1 LDCKAKNVNYLTK
14 IFPAWL
20 PKFVLTHLGTHTLC
34 YKLDKGEERTVETV
48 FDRAASWLPRGL
60 RLAALS
66 LPEESREPCEE
77 LRLRAG
83 VGMSWVDAKG
93 EHPIL
98 CQGKP
103 LDIGEGE
110 LRMTVELATQASF
123 HSALAGLQN
132 GFVSLPGGH
141 RLGLCGTVTW
151 ENGQLR
157 NFLHLSSVNL
167 RIARAKVGVG
177 MDVLPQLW
185 QEGRF
190 QSTLILA
197 PPGHGK
203 TTLLRDLICS
213 LTQGEHGLRVGLVD
227 PRGEVAALSLGV
239 PQLPVGEKTDVM
251 SGCPKGVGLMLLLR
265 GMAPQVLAMD
275 EITAPEDVEALSQAS
290 GCGVSLLATA
300 HGETLDDLNRRP
312 LYRGLLEQHLFRRVV
327 FIRLEDGSRRY
338 RVEELP

>member
-1 LDCKAKNVNYLTK
+1 
-14 IFPAWL
+14 
-20 PKFVLTHLGTHTLC
+20 
-34 YKLDKGEERTVETV
+34 
-48 FDRAASWLPRGL
+48 
-60 RLAALS
+60 
-66 LPEESREPCEE
+66 
-77 LRLRAG
+77 
-83 VGMSWVDAKG
+83 
-93 EHPIL
+93 
-98 CQGKP
+98 
-103 LDIGEGE
+103 
-110 LRMTVELATQASF
+110 MTVELATQASF
-123 HSALAGLQN
+123 HSALPGLQN

-177 MDVLPQLW
+177 MEVRPQLW

-203 TTLLRDLICS
+203 TTLLRDLVRG

-227 PRGEVAALSLGV
+227 PRGEVAALALGV

-251 SGCPKGVGLMLLLR
+251 AGCPKGQGLMILLR

-275 EITAPEDVEALSQAS
+275 EITAQEDVEALCQAA
-290 GCGVSLLATA
+290 GCGVALMATA
-300 HGETLDDLNRRP
+300 HGGSLEDLNRRP
-312 LYRGLLEQHLFRRVV
+312 LYRGLLEQHIFRRVV
-327 FIRLEDGSRRY
+327 LIHMENGTRRY
-338 RVEELP
+338 QVEELP